1 VIIAID
7 GPAGSGK
14 SSTALAVSREL
25 GFLYLDTGAMY
36 RAVGL
41 AYKRSGRDKS
51 PDQTLNLIPNLV
63 ENTSISLTPS
73 DDGCR
78 VSLNDEDVTELLRT
92 PEVSEA
98 ASVVAKVPAVREAM
112 VRKQRELA
120 TVAVERFGGAVLEG
134 RDIGTVV
141 FPNAEL
147 KIFLEADLEERAR
160 RRVLDFTDNV
170 VTTTE
175 IREQMIRRD
184 TADQTRDIAPLRVA
198 HDAIRIDTTNLTFE
212 QQVNQI
218 VGLARRLT
226 H

>member
-14 SSTALAVSREL
+14 SSTARAVSREL

-41 AYKRSGRDKS
+41 AYKRSGPNTAPGS
-51 PDQTLNLIPNLV
+51 IPNLI
-63 ENTSISLTPS
+63 ENTSISLALS
-73 DDGCR
+73 DNGCR
-78 VSLNDEDVTELLRT
+78 VSLNGEDVTEFLRT

-98 ASVVAKVPAVREAM
+98 ASVVATVPAVREAM

-120 TVAVERFGGAVLEG
+120 ALSVEQFGGAVVEG

-147 KIFLEADLEERAR
+147 KIFLEADLEERTR
-160 RRVLDFTDNV
+160 RRVLDFSDSFVSTHEV
-170 VTTTE
+170 
-175 IREQMIRRD
+175 REQIKRRD
-184 TADQTRDIAPLRVA
+184 TADKTRDVGPLKVA
-198 HDAIRIDTTNLTFE
+198 DDAIRIDTTDLTFE
-212 QQVNQI
+212 QQVGQI
-218 VGLARRLT
+218 VGLARRLI

>member
-1 VIIAID
+1 MIIAID

-14 SSTALAVSREL
+14 SSTARAVSREL
-25 GFLYLDTGAMY
+25 GFFYLDTGAMY

-41 AYKRSGRDKS
+41 AYKRSGPNAT
-51 PDQTLNLIPNLV
+51 PDSIPSLV
-63 ENTSISLTPS
+63 KNTSISLTPS

-78 VSLNDEDVTELLRT
+78 VSLNGEDVTELLRT

-98 ASVVAKVPAVREAM
+98 ASLVARVPAVREAM
-112 VRKQRELA
+112 VPKQRELA

-147 KIFLEADLEERAR
+147 KIFLEADLEERTR
-160 RRVLDFTDNV
+160 RRVLEFTDEV
-170 VTTTE
+170 VTTHE
-175 IREQMIRRD
+175 IREQMRRRD
-184 TADQTRDIAPLRVA
+184 TADQTRDIAPLMVA
-198 HDAIRIDTTNLTFE
+198 ADAIRIDTTNLTFE
-212 QQVNQI
+212 QQVGRI
-218 VGLARRLT
+218 VGLARRLI